1 MNKQQMI
8 KRIKAVTGSFRQSS
22 GGATV
27 VEDKATKLARSFK
40 GKMGGVG
47 SAQELA
53 MATLLTE
60 SSGVDVLSAYNA
72 LPNPSN
78 SYVKAPEDKYIQPL
92 VCVVCTSDPR
102 NSGVAI
108 NIPVVCLTSFSLT
121 GNAWFLNSNGT
132 YNGKH
137 INRSS
142 NDSITSPFLRLA
154 TDEEIE
160 RLTEAQLNKLI
171 EMYSA

>member
-22 GGATV
+22 GSVTV
-27 VEDKATKLARSFK
+27 VEDKAIKLARSFK
-40 GKMGGVG
+40 GKMGGVN
-47 SAQELA
+47 SVQELA

-60 SSGVDVLSAYNA
+60 SSGVDVLSAYKA
-72 LPNPSN
+72 LPNPSTT
-78 SYVKAPEDKYIQPL
+78 YVKVPEDKYIQPL

-102 NSGVAI
+102 GSGIALNV
-108 NIPVVCLTSFSLT
+108 PVVCISSFSITGSAFGINANGQLT
-121 GNAWFLNSNGT
+121 TGQF
-132 YNGKH
+132 
-137 INRSS
+137 NRSGA
-142 NDSITSPFLRLA
+142 NITTPFLSLA
-154 TDEEIE
+154 TDEEID

>member
-8 KRIKAVTGSFRQSS
+8 KRIKAVTGSFRQPSS
-22 GGATV
+22 GATA
-27 VEDKATKLARSFK
+27 VEDKATKLARCFK
-40 GKMGGVG
+40 GKMGGV
-47 SAQELA
+47 SSDQELA

-78 SYVKAPEDKYIQPL
+78 AYVKVPEDKYIQPL

-102 NSGVAI
+102 GSGVAV
-108 NIPVVCLTSFSLT
+108 NSPVVCLSSFSLS
-121 GNAWFLNSNGT
+121 GHAWFLNSNGN
-132 YNGKH
+132 YNGNH
-137 INRSS
+137 INRSG
-142 NDSITSPFLRLA
+142 NTGITTPFLRLA
-154 TDEEIE
+154 TDEEID
-160 RLTEAQLNKLI
+160 RLTDAQLNKLI